1 MVFLELEDE
10 DEVELPVLYERLPEF
25 CFCCG
30 LIEHQFKECEAYKG
44 QSKEKFLYG
53 TYIKALSKAEKTK
66 LNRGR
71 EIWNGRFEQTTNGH
85 TDSENHRRNRASQTG
100 RDQDENGSRPNQSNP
115 GENEGQTTKTREQL
129 MLMTLEPREQQV
141 YSQKQPSR
149 KTVENIDVRAKV
161 HGNNQEKAGTEDWE
175 GTNGNLALD
184 LEPNQ
189 VSNTSQSQD

>member
-10 DEVELPVLYERLPEF
+10 DEVELPVLYERLPKF

-30 LIEHQFKECEAYKG
+30 LIGHQFKECEAYKG
-44 QSKEKFLYG
+44 QSKEKFPYG
-53 TYIKALSKAEKTK
+53 TYMKALSKAEKTK

-71 EIWNGRFEQTTNGH
+71 EIWNMRFEQITNGH
-85 TDSENHRRNRASQTG
+85 TDFENHRRNRASQTS

-129 MLMTLEPREQQV
+129 MLMTLEPMEQQV

-149 KTVENIDVRAKV
+149 KTAENIDGRAKV
-161 HGNNQEKAGTEDWE
+161 HGNNQEKAGTKEWE